1 LLNNNNTAP
10 LQQLDT
16 SVQPPQNQEK
26 PCQRASEK
34 CAISKQQQPR
44 RSRRSK
50 QKKSDPRSRR
60 KGTTA
65 AINIRA
71 LPSGSEDSA
80 LSSSDDEHV
89 EPAVSTDTCSRDN
102 SEKNRRDSTVDDKTF
117 RSKKGRKP
125 QFQWK

>member
-1 LLNNNNTAP
+1 M
-10 LQQLDT
+10 
-16 SVQPPQNQEK
+16 
-26 PCQRASEK
+26 ASKK
-34 CAISKQQQPR
+34 CARSKQQQPR
-44 RSRRSK
+44 RSK
-50 QKKSDPRSRR
+50 QKKSDSRSRR
-60 KGTTA
+60 KGTIA